1 MKTKL
6 LIVDDEIK
14 ILRALSFLLEDDYQV
29 FTCNNMKEAREV
41 FIHERIGLVLMDLR
55 LSEGSGIMLMEELL
69 QVDNNATIIIMTAHS
84 TIENSIKAIKSG
96 AYYFVTKP
104 IDNDQLLLLLKTAQ
118 EKLDLTEKLNTLE
131 GHLRKTPIGSS
142 KAIRDI
148 KDLILK
154 VKDTDATILIT
165 GESGTGKEL
174 IAQNIHTSSNRA
186 AKPFIPLNC
195 AAMPSELLESE
206 LFGYRKGSFTG
217 AIKDEI
223 GLIRKCEGGTLFL
236 DEIGEMDIK
245 LQSKLLRFLQE
256 KEVRHIGD
264 DKNHSVD
271 VRIICSTNRNLNDE
285 IAAGNF
291 REDLYYRINIIN
303 IIAPPLRDRI
313 EDLDL
318 LVPYFINKYSI
329 SFNKEVSGISEKAMN
344 KLKSHK
350 FSGNV
355 RELENIIQRA
365 VLLSSGELICLD
377 TLNLDNSNINNKANT
392 LVDDYI
398 KIYQGETMKDIE
410 KKAIEFALESNSQN
424 RKWTAESLGIS
435 ERSLRYKIKEYGLK

>member
-29 FTCNNMKEAREV
+29 FTCNNMKEARDV

-174 IAQNIHTSSNRA
+174 IAQNIHTTSNRA

-271 VRIICSTNRNLNDE
+271 VRIICSTNRNLKDE

-329 SFNKEVSGISEKAMN
+329 SFNKEVSRISEKAMN

-435 ERSLRYKIKEYGLK
+435 ERSLIYKIKEYGLK

>member
-118 EKLDLTEKLNTLE
+118 EKLDLTKKLNTLE

-271 VRIICSTNRNLNDE
+271 VRIICSTNRNLKDE

-329 SFNKEVSGISEKAMN
+329 SFNKEVSGISVKAMN

>member
-29 FTCNNMKEAREV
+29 FTCNNMKDAREV

-55 LSEGSGIMLMEELL
+55 LSEGSGLVLMEELL

-271 VRIICSTNRNLNDE
+271 VRIICSTNRNLKDE

-329 SFNKEVSGISEKAMN
+329 SFNKEVSGISVKAMN

-365 VLLSSGELICLD
+365 VLLSSGELICLE

-410 KKAIEFALESNSQN
+410 KKAIEFALESNSHN